1 MILAHCQ
8 SIAKCRVTLVSSPPS
23 PAVFWPSKTRIAC
36 LSIQTTTSLAQGI
49 SSGLMASSGSVVTM
63 ALVAPYSYP
72 LRIGA
77 NVSHSKLIGKF
88 GNPDKVCNPLLVTSS
103 THDLIQRF
111 QVVFLYD
118 NCVYNIWVETR
129 GYSDGALEVSWHAAT
144 LVAVGSYVTDAWP
157 PDYHSTG
164 LSPSYLVEITVIVS
178 WLLMTRLVS

>member
-1 MILAHCQ
+1 M
-8 SIAKCRVTLVSSPPS
+8 
-23 PAVFWPSKTRIAC
+23 TRISC

-49 SSGLMASSGSVVTM
+49 SSGLMASSGSVVMM
-63 ALVAPYSYP
+63 ALVAPYSDP

-77 NVSHSKLIGKF
+77 NVSLSHSKLIGKF

-111 QVVFLYD
+111 QVAFVYD

-129 GYSDGALEVSWHAAT
+129 GYSDDALEVSWPAAE
-144 LVAVGSYVTDAWP
+144 LVAIGSYVTDVWP

-164 LSPSYLVEITVIVS
+164 LSPSYLAEITVIIS
-178 WLLMTRLVS
+178 WLLTTRLVS